1 MSEPTPATRT
11 LTCIQCPKGCRLTLG
26 LRPDGTVASVSGN
39 DCEKGPPW
47 AIQEVEDPVRTL
59 TTSVRVLRG
68 TEDLVSVRTSGPI
81 PRRLLAEALAVA
93 KELRV
98 EAPVAL
104 GRTVAENLAGSGASL
119 VATRAVDRASG
130 GRRP

>member
-1 MSEPTPATRT
+1 MPERT
-11 LTCIQCPKGCRLTLG
+11 LTCIQCPKGCLL
-26 LRPDGTVASVSGN
+26 TVAVDGGRVTSVAGN

-47 AIQEVEDPVRTL
+47 ARQEIEDPVRTL

-68 TEDLVSVRTSGPI
+68 REDLVSVRTDGAI
-81 PRRLLAEALAVA
+81 PRRLLAEALSVA

-104 GRTVAENLAGSGASL
+104 GRVIAENLAGTGVNL
-119 VATRAVDRASG
+119 IATRAIERAG
-130 GRRP
+130 TP

>member
-1 MSEPTPATRT
+1 MPEAFRT
-11 LTCIQCPKGCRLTLG
+11 MTCIQCPKGCLLTVNLTPEGKVAAIAGNACELG
-26 LRPDGTVASVSGN
+26 PD
-39 DCEKGPPW
+39 W
-47 AIQEVEDPVRTL
+47 AKQEVEDPVRTL

-68 TEDLVSVRTSGPI
+68 ADDLVSVRTTAAI

-104 GRTVAENLAGSGASL
+104 GRTIADNLAGSGISL
-119 VATRAVDRASG
+119 VATRAVARKGPA
-130 GRRP
+130 R